1 MNKKDNR
8 LIEAFMVTGGL
19 MLLAGAA
26 SYITGWTYSPY
37 FYLVGSLLFASGQ
50 LADRYEGDDPIV
62 KRLRFQ
68 QVLGALFLLLTAAL
82 MFSGPLHDRLLADMG
97 EGGKMRSFLLAMTR
111 KNNWILTLSI
121 GAIFELYPAFRM
133 DRFSKERE

>member
-1 MNKKDNR
+1 
-8 LIEAFMVTGGL
+8 MVTGGL

-26 SYITGWTYSPY
+26 LYITGWTYSPY

-82 MFSGPLHDRLLADMG
+82 MFSGPLQKVEIQLGASKGKHLLV
-97 EGGKMRSFLLAMTR
+97 LA
-111 KNNWILTLSI
+111 K
-121 GAIFELYPAFRM
+121 
-133 DRFSKERE
+133 

>member
-1 MNKKDNR
+1 MDKKENR

-19 MLLAGAA
+19 MLLIGAA
-26 SYITGWTYSPY
+26 SFITGWTYSPY

-50 LADRYEGDDPIV
+50 FADRYEGDDPVV

-68 QVLGALFLLLTAAL
+68 QLLGALFLLLTAAL
-82 MFSGPLHDRLLADMG
+82 MFSGPLHDRLLTDMG
-97 EGGKMRSFLLAMTR
+97 EGGKMRTFLLALTR

-121 GAIFELYPAFRM
+121 GAVFELYPAFRM
-133 DRFSKERE
+133 DRISKRES